1 MATNGACEAP
11 AKAER
16 GLFGN
21 FVIAAAATSLATIG
35 SNPMEVVKT
44 RMQLQGELAA
54 RGAPIVYRNSFHAFY
69 TICRLEG
76 IAGIQRGLVAGMF
89 YQSFMNGARLGFF
102 EQLQQVYGATDPNH
116 YSFPLRNMAAGAT
129 SGALGAIMGSPFFL
143 VKARLQAQSSAV
155 SAINAQYHYKGTL
168 DAIRQIIAKDGVLGL
183 YRGVNGAVPRVA
195 VGSAAQLSTYASSKH
210 LVLSTGLLED
220 GILCHLAASLVT
232 GLAVTTAMNP
242 FDVVSTRLYS
252 QKVVNGQ
259 GVLYSGVIDCFK
271 KTFGAEGVR
280 GLFKGWSAHYM
291 RLGPHTIFTF
301 VFWEQAKKLA
311 ASLGY

>member
-1 MATNGACEAP
+1 
-11 AKAER
+11 
-16 GLFGN
+16 
-21 FVIAAAATSLATIG
+21 
-35 SNPMEVVKT
+35 
-44 RMQLQGELAA
+44 
-54 RGAPIVYRNSFHAFY
+54 
-69 TICRLEG
+69 
-76 IAGIQRGLVAGMF
+76 
-89 YQSFMNGARLGFF
+89 
-102 EQLQQVYGATDPNH
+102 
-116 YSFPLRNMAAGAT
+116 MAAGAT

-155 SAINAQYHYKGTL
+155 SAINAQYHYKGT
-168 DAIRQIIAKDGVLGL
+168 
-183 YRGVNGAVPRVA
+183 VP